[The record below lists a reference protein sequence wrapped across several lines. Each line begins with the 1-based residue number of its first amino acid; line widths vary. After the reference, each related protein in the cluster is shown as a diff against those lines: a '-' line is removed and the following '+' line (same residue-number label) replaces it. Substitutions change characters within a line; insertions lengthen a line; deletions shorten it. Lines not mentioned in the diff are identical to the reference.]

1 MLILI
6 FRRRKEVEKHGEIQ
20 RTLLRT
26 SGNRES
32 LYSGSNYNV
41 RIPSFLYR
49 HRSWLVAKLCK
60 ALVKNTRTHTRTHAH
75 IHRESPS
82 PLFKID
88 ISHIRFYHAVT
99 VTRHRYPLKNLS
111 RRVLHISS
119 FIGNLKDDGK
129 SREKGRRKVCR

>member
-32 LYSGSNYNV
+32 LYSESNYNV
-41 RIPSFLYR
+41 HIPSFLYR

-60 ALVKNTRTHTRTHAH
+60 TLVKNTRTHTRTHAH

-111 RRVLHISS
+111 RVLHISS
-119 FIGNLKDDGK
+119 FIGNLKDDDKKGK
-129 SREKGRRKVCR
+129 EGRKACR

>member
-32 LYSGSNYNV
+32 LYSGSNYNI

-111 RRVLHISS
+111 RVLHISS
-119 FIGNLKDDGK
+119 FIGNLKDDDKKGK
-129 SREKGRRKVCR
+129 EGRKACR

>member
-32 LYSGSNYNV
+32 LYSGSNYNI

-111 RRVLHISS
+111 RVLHISS
-119 FIGNLKDDGK
+119 FIGNLKDDDKKGK
-129 SREKGRRKVCR
+129 EGKKACR

>member
-111 RRVLHISS
+111 RVLHISS
-119 FIGNLKDDGK
+119 FIGNLKDDDKKGK
-129 SREKGRRKVCR
+129 EGRKACR

>member
-32 LYSGSNYNV
+32 LYSGSNYNI

-82 PLFKID
+82 PLFEID

-111 RRVLHISS
+111 RVLHISS
-119 FIGNLKDDGK
+119 FIGNLKDDDKKGK
-129 SREKGRRKVCR
+129 EGRKACR